1 MAQGAGLALV
11 SKSRHW
17 ASIGEAGAL
26 AGLRFMAW
34 TYRLLGRVGF
44 NIVLGPVMFY
54 FLLRR
59 TIARRASLDYLRRVK
74 REYPDSI
81 RGQPGLWLSFRHF
94 LAFGRSLLDKY
105 IAWTGEPTGIDVPEQ
120 DARLMRSIIDSRTG
134 ILLVGSHFGN
144 LEYSR
149 GISRRHPD
157 LVINVLV
164 YDQHAA
170 NFAQLIGDA
179 APTSRLNL
187 IQVTDLDLD
196 LALRLKERVEKGEW
210 LIIAGDRV
218 PVGLSDNICPAAFL
232 GDNANFPIGPYV
244 LGNLL
249 RCPVYLMHCYFESG
263 MYRLRVELLEEEI
276 TTSRKD
282 RQRNYE
288 PQAQKF
294 AKALETQVRRAPL
307 QWFNFYDFWASQT
320 HSGDAGGDRN
330 IDDQD

>member
-1 MAQGAGLALV
+1 M
-11 SKSRHW
+11 SEKRHW

-44 NIVLGPVMFY
+44 NIVLAPVMFY

-59 TIARRASLDYLRRVK
+59 PIARRASLEYLRRVK
-74 REYPDSI
+74 REYPDSL
-81 RGQPGLWLSFRHF
+81 RGQPGLWMTFRHF
-94 LAFGRSLLDKY
+94 LAFGRMLLDKY
-105 IAWTGEPTGIDVPEQ
+105 IALTGEPTTIDTRPQ
-120 DARLMRSIIDSRTG
+120 DAELVKSIVDSGRG
-134 ILLVGSHFGN
+134 IVLVGSHFGS

-149 GISRRHPD
+149 GISRRHPG
-157 LVINVLV
+157 LVIHVLV

-170 NFAQLIGDA
+170 NFAQLISDA
-179 APTSRLNL
+179 APESRLNL

-196 LALRLKERVEKGEW
+196 LALRLKERVDNGEW
-210 LIIAGDRV
+210 LLIAGDRV
-218 PVGLSDNICPAAFL
+218 PVGLSDNVCPAGFL
-232 GDNANFPIGPYV
+232 GDPANFPIGPYV

-249 RCPVYLMHCYFESG
+249 HCPVYMMHCFFESG
-263 MYRLRVELLEEEI
+263 MYRLRVELLAEEI
-276 TTSRKD
+276 IASRKD

-294 AKALETQVRRAPL
+294 ATALEAQVRKAPL

-320 HSGDAGGDRN
+320 HSAADNDTH
-330 IDDQD
+330 DQD

>member
-1 MAQGAGLALV
+1 M

-44 NIVLGPVMFY
+44 NIVLAPVMFY

-59 TIARRASLDYLRRVK
+59 PIARRASLDFLRRVK
-74 REYPDSI
+74 REYPDSL
-81 RGQPGLWLSFRHF
+81 RGEPGLWMTFRHF

-105 IAWTGEPTGIDVPEQ
+105 IAWTGEPTQIDVRQQEADLIWPVIE
-120 DARLMRSIIDSRTG
+120 ARQG
-134 ILLVGSHFGN
+134 IVVVGSHFGC

-149 GISRRHPD
+149 GISLRHPD
-157 LVINVLV
+157 LTINVLV
-164 YDQHAA
+164 YDRHAA
-170 NFAQLIGDA
+170 NFAKLLGDA
-179 APTSRLNL
+179 AAKTRLNL

-196 LALRLKERVEKGEW
+196 LAVRLKERLDNGEW
-210 LIIAGDRV
+210 LLIAGDRV
-218 PVGLSDNICPAAFL
+218 PVGLSDNVCPAEFF
-232 GDNANFPIGPYV
+232 GDEANFPIGPYV

-249 RCPVYLMHCYFESG
+249 RCPVYVMHCFFESG
-263 MYRLRVELLEEEI
+263 MYRLRVELLAEEI
-276 TTSRKD
+276 ATSRKD

-294 AKALETQVRRAPL
+294 AAALEAQVKRAPL

-320 HSGDAGGDRN
+320 HSSVAGDDGT
-330 IDDQD
+330 DDQD

>member
-1 MAQGAGLALV
+1 M

-44 NIVLGPVMFY
+44 NIVLAPVMFY

-59 TIARRASLDYLRRVK
+59 PIARHASRDFLRRVK
-74 REYPDSI
+74 REYPDSM
-81 RGQPGLWLSFRHF
+81 RGDPGWWMTFRHF

-105 IAWTGEPTGIDVPEQ
+105 IAWTGESTRIDVRQQEADLIWPVIE
-120 DARLMRSIIDSRTG
+120 ARQG
-134 ILLVGSHFGN
+134 IVIVGSHFGC

-149 GISRRHPD
+149 GISVRHPD

-170 NFAQLIGDA
+170 NFAKLLGDA
-179 APTSRLNL
+179 AAETRLNL

-196 LALRLKERVEKGEW
+196 LALRLKERLDNGEW
-210 LIIAGDRV
+210 LLIAGDRV
-218 PVGLSDNICPAAFL
+218 PVGLSDNVCPATFF
-232 GDNANFPIGPYV
+232 GDEANFPIGPYV

-249 RCPVYLMHCYFESG
+249 RCPVYLMHCFFESG
-263 MYRLRVELLEEEI
+263 MYRLRVELLAEEI

-294 AKALETQVRRAPL
+294 AAALEAQVKKAPL

-320 HSGDAGGDRN
+320 SASVAGDDN
-330 IDDQD
+330 TNDQD

>member
-1 MAQGAGLALV
+1 M

-44 NIVLGPVMFY
+44 NIVLAPVMFY

-59 TIARRASLDYLRRVK
+59 PIARHASRDFLRRVK
-74 REYPDSI
+74 REYPDSL
-81 RGQPGLWLSFRHF
+81 RGEPGWWMTFRHF

-105 IAWTGEPTGIDVPEQ
+105 IAWTGESTRIDVRQQEADLIWPVVE
-120 DARLMRSIIDSRTG
+120 ARQG
-134 ILLVGSHFGN
+134 IVIVGSHFGC

-149 GISRRHPD
+149 GISVRHPD

-170 NFAQLIGDA
+170 NFAKLLGDA
-179 APTSRLNL
+179 AAETRLNL

-196 LALRLKERVEKGEW
+196 LALRLKERLDNGEW
-210 LIIAGDRV
+210 LLIAGDRV
-218 PVGLSDNICPAAFL
+218 PVGLSDNVCPATFF
-232 GDNANFPIGPYV
+232 GDEANFPIGPYV

-249 RCPVYLMHCYFESG
+249 RCPVYLMHCFFESG
-263 MYRLRVELLEEEI
+263 MYRLRVELLAEEI

-294 AKALETQVRRAPL
+294 AAALEAQVKKAPL

-320 HSGDAGGDRN
+320 SASVAGDDN
-330 IDDQD
+330 TNDQD

>member
-1 MAQGAGLALV
+1 V
-11 SKSRHW
+11 SENRHW
-17 ASIGEAGAL
+17 ATIGEAGAL
-26 AGLRFMAW
+26 TGLRFMAW

-44 NIVLGPVMFY
+44 NVVLAPVMLY
-54 FLLRR
+54 FMLRR
-59 TIARRASLDYLRRVK
+59 PIARRASQDYLRRVK
-74 REYPDSI
+74 REYPDSL
-81 RGQPGLWLSFRHF
+81 RGKAGWWMTFRHF

-105 IAWTGEPTGIDVPEQ
+105 IAWTGEPTGIDVRQQ
-120 DARLMRSIIDSRTG
+120 DADLLRSIVDSRKG

-157 LVINVLV
+157 LVINTLI

-179 APTSRLNL
+179 APESRLNL

-196 LALRLKERVEKGEW
+196 LALRLKERVENGEW
-210 LIIAGDRV
+210 LLIAGDRV
-218 PVGLSDNICPAAFL
+218 PVGLSDNVCQAEFL
-232 GDNANFPIGPYV
+232 GDRANFPLGPYV

-249 RCPVYLMHCYFESG
+249 HCPVYLMHCFYESG

-276 TTSRKD
+276 STARKD

-288 PQAQKF
+288 PQAQKY
-294 AKALETQVRRAPL
+294 ATALEAQVKKAPL

-320 HSGDAGGDRN
+320 RSGDAGNEDKHH
-330 IDDQD
+330 DQD

>member
-1 MAQGAGLALV
+1 MAQSPGAEGV
-11 SKSRHW
+11 SKSLHW

-44 NIVLGPVMFY
+44 NIVLAPAMLY

-59 TIARRASLDYLRRVK
+59 PVARRASQDYLRRVK
-74 REYPDSI
+74 RQYPDSLS
-81 RGQPGLWLSFRHF
+81 GKAGLWMTFRHF

-105 IAWTGEPTGIDVPEQ
+105 IAWTGEPAGIEVRQQ
-120 DARLMRSIIDSRTG
+120 DADLMHSIIESRKG
-134 ILLVGSHFGN
+134 IVLVGSHFGN

-157 LVINVLV
+157 LVINTLI

-170 NFAQLIGDA
+170 NFAELIGGA
-179 APTSRLNL
+179 APESRLNL

-196 LALRLKERVEKGEW
+196 LALRLKERVENGEW
-210 LIIAGDRV
+210 LLIAGDRV
-218 PVGLSDNICPAAFL
+218 PVGLSDNVCPAEFL
-232 GDNANFPIGPYV
+232 GDQANFPIGPYV

-249 RCPVYLMHCYFESG
+249 HCPVYLMHCFYESG

-276 TTSRKD
+276 APSRKD
-282 RQRNYE
+282 RHRSYR
-288 PQAQKF
+288 PQAQKY
-294 AKALETQVRRAPL
+294 ADALEAQVRRAPL

-320 HSGDAGGDRN
+320 RSGDAGNDN
-330 IDDQD
+330 EHHDKD

>member
-1 MAQGAGLALV
+1 MAQNTELAFV

-44 NIVLGPVMFY
+44 NIVLAPVMFY

-59 TIARRASLDYLRRVK
+59 PIARRASADFLRRVK
-74 REYPDSI
+74 REYPDSL
-81 RGQPGLWLSFRHF
+81 RGKPGMWMTFRHF

-105 IAWTGEPTGIDVPEQ
+105 IAWTGESTRIDVRQQEADLIWPVIE
-120 DARLMRSIIDSRTG
+120 ARQG
-134 ILLVGSHFGN
+134 IVVVGSHFGC

-149 GISRRHPD
+149 GISVRHPD

-170 NFAQLIGDA
+170 NFAKLLGDA
-179 APTSRLNL
+179 AAETRLNL

-196 LALRLKERVEKGEW
+196 LALRLRERLDNGEW
-210 LIIAGDRV
+210 LLIAGDRV
-218 PVGLSDNICPAAFL
+218 PVGLSDNVCPATFF
-232 GDNANFPIGPYV
+232 GDEANFPIGPYV

-249 RCPVYLMHCYFESG
+249 RCPVYLMHCFFESG
-263 MYRLRVELLEEEI
+263 MYRLRVELLAEEI

-294 AKALETQVRRAPL
+294 ATALEAQVKRAPL

-320 HSGDAGGDRN
+320 RSSAAGDN
-330 IDDQD
+330 ETDDQD

>member
-1 MAQGAGLALV
+1 MN
-11 SKSRHW
+11 KSRHW

-44 NIVLGPVMFY
+44 NIVLAPVMFY

-59 TIARRASLDYLRRVK
+59 PIARRASLDYLRRVK
-74 REYPDSI
+74 REYPESI
-81 RGQPGLWLSFRHF
+81 RGEPGLWMTFRHF

-105 IAWTGEPTGIDVPEQ
+105 IAWTGESTRIDVRQQEADLIWPVIE
-120 DARLMRSIIDSRTG
+120 ARQG
-134 ILLVGSHFGN
+134 IVVVGSHFGC

-149 GISRRHPD
+149 GISVRHPE

-170 NFAQLIGDA
+170 NFAKLLGDA
-179 APTSRLNL
+179 VAETRLNL

-196 LALRLKERVEKGEW
+196 LALRLRERLENGEW
-210 LIIAGDRV
+210 LLIAGDRV
-218 PVGLSDNICPAAFL
+218 PVGLSDNVCPATFF
-232 GDNANFPIGPYV
+232 GDEANFPIGPYV

-249 RCPVYLMHCYFESG
+249 RCPVYLMHCFFESG
-263 MYRLRVELLEEEI
+263 MYRLRVELLAEEI
-276 TTSRKD
+276 VTSRKD

-288 PQAQKF
+288 PQAQQF
-294 AKALETQVRRAPL
+294 AAALEAQVRKAPL

-320 HSGDAGGDRN
+320 HASAADDDKSN
-330 IDDQD
+330 DQD

>member
-1 MAQGAGLALV
+1 M

-34 TYRLLGRVGF
+34 TYRLLGRAGF
-44 NIVLGPVMFY
+44 NIVLAPVMFY

-59 TIARRASLDYLRRVK
+59 PIARRASLDFLRRVK
-74 REYPDSI
+74 REYPDSL
-81 RGQPGLWLSFRHF
+81 RGEPGLWMTFRHF

-105 IAWTGEPTGIDVPEQ
+105 IAWTGEPTQIDVRQQEADLIWPVIE
-120 DARLMRSIIDSRTG
+120 ARQG
-134 ILLVGSHFGN
+134 IVVVGSHFGC

-149 GISRRHPD
+149 GISLRHPD
-157 LVINVLV
+157 LTINVLV
-164 YDQHAA
+164 YDRHAA
-170 NFAQLIGDA
+170 NFAKLLGDA
-179 APTSRLNL
+179 AAKTRLNL

-196 LALRLKERVEKGEW
+196 LALRLKERLDNGEW
-210 LIIAGDRV
+210 LLIAGDRV
-218 PVGLSDNICPAAFL
+218 PVGLSDNVCPAEFF
-232 GDNANFPIGPYV
+232 GDEANFPIGPYV

-249 RCPVYLMHCYFESG
+249 RCPVYVMHCFFESG
-263 MYRLRVELLEEEI
+263 MYRLRVELLAEEI
-276 TTSRKD
+276 ATSRKD

-294 AKALETQVRRAPL
+294 AAALEAQVKRAPL

-320 HSGDAGGDRN
+320 HSSVAGDDGT
-330 IDDQD
+330 DDQD

>member
-1 MAQGAGLALV
+1 M

-44 NIVLGPVMFY
+44 NIVLAPVMFY

-59 TIARRASLDYLRRVK
+59 PIARRASLDYLRRVK

-81 RGQPGLWLSFRHF
+81 RGEPGLWMTFRHF

-105 IAWTGEPTGIDVPEQ
+105 IAWTGESTRIDVRQQEADLIWPVIE
-120 DARLMRSIIDSRTG
+120 ARKG
-134 ILLVGSHFGN
+134 IVVVGSHFGC

-149 GISRRHPD
+149 GISVRHPD

-170 NFAQLIGDA
+170 NFAKLLGDA
-179 APTSRLNL
+179 AAETRLNL

-196 LALRLKERVEKGEW
+196 LALRLRERLDNGEW
-210 LIIAGDRV
+210 LLIAGDRV
-218 PVGLSDNICPAAFL
+218 PVGLSDNVCPATFF
-232 GDNANFPIGPYV
+232 GDEANFPIGPYV

-249 RCPVYLMHCYFESG
+249 RCPVYLMHCFFESG
-263 MYRLRVELLEEEI
+263 MYRLRVELLAEEI

-294 AKALETQVRRAPL
+294 AAALEAQVKRAPL

-320 HSGDAGGDRN
+320 HASAAGHDKTH
-330 IDDQD
+330 DQD